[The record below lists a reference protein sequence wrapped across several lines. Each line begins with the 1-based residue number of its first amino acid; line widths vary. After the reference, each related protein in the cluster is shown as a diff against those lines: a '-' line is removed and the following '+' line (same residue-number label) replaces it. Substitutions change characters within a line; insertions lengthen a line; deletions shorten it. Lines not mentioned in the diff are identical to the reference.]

1 MLVKNASLAD
11 AGIYEFNWIDHDK
24 IRVALTVVA
33 APDPTLAATEESPT
47 EESPTEESPTT
58 EEESGRDKVVSPKPG
73 QMGMVLWIYLKFILE
88 KVKRLFLGRLL

>member
-47 EESPTEESPTT
+47 EESPTT
-58 EEESGRDKVVSPKPG
+58 EEESGRDKVVSTKPG
-73 QMGMVLWIYLKFILE
+73 QMGMVLWIYLKFTLE

>member
-33 APDPTLAATEESPT
+33 APDPTLAAT